1 MELTHGDVKNI
12 IQIINEAEHLDEI
25 ELVFAGFRLHVR
37 RGGGSEPSPAP
48 YVATPAAAP
57 AAQIAAR
64 PAAAPAAAP
73 LLHDAH
79 DAHDAHGA
87 SVASAARALAPGQVA
102 VRSPM
107 LGTFYHAPSPGEKPF
122 VEVGQRVTAHD
133 NVGVVEVMKLFNTI
147 RAGVDGTVVG
157 IEAGNA
163 SLVEFNQILIV
174 IDTTRV

>member
-12 IQIINEAEHLDEI
+12 IEIINEAEHLDEI

-37 RGGGSEPSPAP
+37 RGGGSEPSPARFA
-48 YVATPAAAP
+48 ATPAPAP
-57 AAQIAAR
+57 ATQVAAR
-64 PAAAPAAAP
+64 PAAAPAASPGAQVV
-73 LLHDAH
+73 HG
-79 DAHDAHGA
+79 AHGA
-87 SVASAARALAPGQVA
+87 SGTSDAKTLAPGQVA

-147 RAGVDGTVVG
+147 RAGVDGTVVA

-174 IDTTRV
+174 IDTTQV